1 MSNFT
6 VKNIPTELY
15 QRLKESAQANRR
27 SLNSEI
33 IACIELATGSQPVD
47 VEQFLARARQ
57 LRERTAQYR
66 LTDEEFNRA
75 KNEGRQ

>member
-47 VEQFLARARQ
+47 VEQFLSARPPIAR
-57 LRERTAQYR
+57 
-66 LTDEEFNRA
+66 TDCAVSSDR
-75 KNEGRQ
+75 